1 MLAVQLAQKPWPQGC
16 SCRIIVYILH
26 LIIVKKHQRIATRS
40 YDATHSLNLSHIKD
54 KSENHMSLRAA
65 VAACVLLHAEL
76 VLSQTQAIGTAARNA
91 DDLTAWII
99 AGVFGFVVLLC
110 LFGWLSGQLTC
121 KEISQMLN

>member
-1 MLAVQLAQKPWPQGC
+1 MGVWQFPNLT
-16 SCRIIVYILH
+16 IVI
-26 LIIVKKHQRIATRS
+26 
-40 YDATHSLNLSHIKD
+40 
-54 KSENHMSLRAA
+54 
-65 VAACVLLHAEL
+65 AACVLLHAEL

-99 AGVFGFVVLLC
+99 SGVVGFVVLLC